1 MAMASPDTQAP
12 ETQAHDG
19 EGTRLLRIKLPDRW
33 LLGLGAATAV
43 VLVVLAGGSFV
54 YRQSTGLMTTV
65 LISVFLAF
73 AMLPA
78 VDRLSAR
85 GWRRGPA
92 TGIVMFVGVAIFVV
106 FSAAILNVFISQV
119 RELIERLPEYA
130 DTSTTWLDDN
140 FGVDLEADNVDEDA
154 AQADTFL
161 QDNFSDIVGGAI
173 GAASTILGMLFRIMT
188 ILLFLFY
195 ILADAPRWRAAL
207 FSRMQPNRQLEA
219 ERILSITIDKV
230 GSYIYS
236 RGMLALAS
244 AAFHFVAFILMGL
257 PFPFALALWVGVISQ
272 FIPTVG
278 TYLAGVIPVL
288 VAVLE
293 DPILV
298 VWVLVAIVVYQQ
310 FENYVIAP
318 RITANTM
325 QLHPAIA
332 FGAALLGGNLMGGV
346 GAILALPAAATIK
359 ALIETYTERHELVD
373 SERFETPEQY
383 EDRMAAARNQ
393 KKGRPWHRSSK
404 QPAVGEV

>member
-1 MAMASPDTQAP
+1 MADDTNNNGSTTLKI
-12 ETQAHDG
+12 E
-19 EGTRLLRIKLPDRW
+19 LPDRW
-33 LLGLGAATAV
+33 PLGLAAATLIILA
-43 VLVVLAGGSFV
+43 VLAGGSFI
-54 YRQSTGLMTTV
+54 YSQSTSLMTTV

-92 TGIVMFVGVAIFVV
+92 TGVVMVVGLLIFTI
-106 FSAAILNVFISQV
+106 FSVAILNVFISQV
-119 RELIERLPEYA
+119 RELVVRIPEYA
-130 DTSTTWLDDN
+130 DTSTTWLDEN
-140 FGVDLEADNVDEDA
+140 LGIDLEAEGVDEDA
-154 AQADTFL
+154 DQVDDFL
-161 QDNFSDIVGGAI
+161 ENNFSDIVGGAV
-173 GAASTILGMLFRIMT
+173 GAASTILGLLFRVLT

-207 FSRMQPNRQLEA
+207 FSRLPQQRQVEA

-244 AAFHFVAFILMGL
+244 AGFHFVAFILMGL

-272 FIPTVG
+272 FVPTVG

-293 DPILV
+293 DPGLV
-298 VWVLVAIVVYQQ
+298 VWVLVAIVLYQQ

-332 FGAALLGGNLMGGV
+332 FGAALFGGALMGGI
-346 GAILALPAAATIK
+346 GAILALPVAATIK
-359 ALIETYTERHELVD
+359 ALIETYTEGHEVVSSD
-373 SERFETPEQY
+373 RFETPQQY
-383 EDRMAAARNQ
+383 EERMAAVRAN
-393 KKGRPWHRSSK
+393 KKSRSWPGRSQRPK
-404 QPAVGEV
+404 